1 MYAFMQLAITLAVIL
16 GGAYF
21 ATKFFG
27 LDTDEIL
34 DAAKK
39 KMK

>member
-1 MYAFMQLAITLAVIL
+1 MQFALTLAVIA

-27 LDTDEIL
+27 IDTDEIL